1 MVAVEKE
8 LAVKAQSH
16 MADVVASVKGI
27 LSKITDRV
35 DSSKGSF
42 QGEAAGAFQTAAQ
55 SWDDEAQR
63 LNKALDEFQEKV
75 GQGTNVFE
83 HTDIASKDDF
93 TKALT
98 NLG

>member
-1 MVAVEKE
+1 MVAVDKDI
-8 LAVKAQSH
+8 AVKAQSH

-27 LSKITDRV
+27 LTKITDRV

-42 QGEAAGAFQTAAQ
+42 QGEAAAAFLQAAQ
-55 SWDDEAQR
+55 AWDDEAQQ
-63 LNKALDEFQEKV
+63 LNKALDEFQDKV

-83 HTDIASKDDF
+83 HTDIGSKDLF